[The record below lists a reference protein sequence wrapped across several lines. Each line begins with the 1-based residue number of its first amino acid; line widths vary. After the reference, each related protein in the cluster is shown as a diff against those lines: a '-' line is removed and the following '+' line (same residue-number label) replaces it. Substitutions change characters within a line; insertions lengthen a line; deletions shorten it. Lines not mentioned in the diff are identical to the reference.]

1 MSRRAGAIAATLAA
15 VAMLIALPAIT
26 SPAGATTPTTAV
38 VDGGATTVPVTP
50 PTSPPVVTDAP
61 TSVPTP
67 TTVPGPT
74 PRASRRVASPV
85 AIEKIRAT
93 SLPLRTMGITLT
105 VVVASLAAAG
115 FVYGRI
121 RSRIPSVAVPKAA
134 VPVGPDMSGP
144 LPAPKASPQPHSHP
158 LPPPI
163 IEDAESDT
171 VIFEPPPEHR
181 APQVIAATSET
192 PKSPDEPADAEV
204 SDDEETA
211 R

>member
-1 MSRRAGAIAATLAA
+1 
-15 VAMLIALPAIT
+15 
-26 SPAGATTPTTAV
+26 
-38 VDGGATTVPVTP
+38 
-50 PTSPPVVTDAP
+50 
-61 TSVPTP
+61 
-67 TTVPGPT
+67 
-74 PRASRRVASPV
+74 
-85 AIEKIRAT
+85 
-93 SLPLRTMGITLT
+93 
-105 VVVASLAAAG
+105 LAAAG

-121 RSRIPSVAVPKAA
+121 RSRIPSVAVPRVA
-134 VPVGPDMSGP
+134 GPDASGP
-144 LPAPKASPQPHSHP
+144 LPAPAAPPPPQPPSHP

>member
-1 MSRRAGAIAATLAA
+1 
-15 VAMLIALPAIT
+15 
-26 SPAGATTPTTAV
+26 
-38 VDGGATTVPVTP
+38 
-50 PTSPPVVTDAP
+50 
-61 TSVPTP
+61 
-67 TTVPGPT
+67 
-74 PRASRRVASPV
+74 
-85 AIEKIRAT
+85 
-93 SLPLRTMGITLT
+93 MGITLA

-134 VPVGPDMSGP
+134 VPVGPDISGP
-144 LPAPKASPQPHSHP
+144 LPAPPAPPHSHP

>member
-1 MSRRAGAIAATLAA
+1 MSRRAGAIAAALAA
-15 VAMLIALPAIT
+15 VATLIALPAIT
-26 SPAGATTPTTAV
+26 SPVGATTPTTAG

-61 TSVPTP
+61 TTVLTPPTI
-67 TTVPGPT
+67 PGPT

-121 RSRIPSVAVPKAA
+121 RSRTPSAAVPKSA
-134 VPVGPDMSGP
+134 VPVGPDISGP
-144 LPAPKASPQPHSHP
+144 LPAPKATPQPHSHP

-171 VIFEPPPEHR
+171 VIFEPPPEHQ
-181 APQVIAATSET
+181 APPVIAATSET
-192 PKSPDEPADAEV
+192 PTSPDEPADAEG
-204 SDDEETA
+204 SDEGTE